1 MLHIVFMSDIYQK
14 IKYIILFIGDI
25 GILYFSLWLTLLIR
39 YQESVSPDRWN
50 QHLGPFSL
58 IFAVWLVVFYI
69 SGIYSLQMAKNNVIF
84 YTTLFKALAWCA
96 GIAMSYF
103 YILKPGIAPKTNLL
117 LELVILTIL
126 FAAWRQIFNL
136 LVKIKPW
143 QNNVLI
149 IGLSDLT
156 LELAQEINSKPQLGF
171 KTVGIVNAEQ
181 KDAENDR
188 INGVEILNPPHSFAG
203 LVKIKK
209 IKSIITALNPHQ
221 NPELVNKLY
230 ECVPLKISFWD
241 LHSFVE
247 KFTGRIPVNTIGQVW
262 FLENVKE
269 NQKIVFELIKRVIDI
284 IASLILLIL
293 SLPFLP
299 LLYVMVKLNSPG
311 PFLFIQQRIGKNG
324 KKFMAVKIRTMN
336 RNAENNGPQ
345 WAVKNDPRVTRSG
358 RLMRKTRIDE
368 IPQLINV
375 LRGEMSF
382 IGPRPERPE
391 FIEKLEKK
399 IPYYNERLLTKPGLT
414 GWAQI
419 NFPYGSSEKDALE
432 KLQYDL
438 YYIKNRS
445 LILDIS
451 IILKT
456 IKTVLSGGGQ

>member
-1 MLHIVFMSDIYQK
+1 MNDIYQK
-14 IKYIILFIGDI
+14 IKYLILFIGDL
-25 GILYFSLWLTLLIR
+25 GILYLSLWLTLLIR
-39 YQESVSPDRWN
+39 YQESVSPQRWE
-50 QHLGPFSL
+50 QHFLPFSL

-69 SGIYSLQMAKNNVIF
+69 SGIYSLQMAKNNVTF
-84 YTTLFKALAWCA
+84 YSTLFKTLAWCA
-96 GIAMSYF
+96 GIAMAYF

-117 LELVILTIL
+117 LELVILIIL
-126 FAAWRQIFNL
+126 FVAWRQIFNS

-149 IGLSDLT
+149 IGLSDFT
-156 LELAQEINSKPQLGF
+156 LDLSQEINSKPQLGF
-171 KTVGIVNAEQ
+171 KVVGIVDAEQ
-181 KDAENDR
+181 KNLDKANNYG
-188 INGVEILNPPHSFAG
+188 IEIINPPYSFAG

-230 ECVPLKISFWD
+230 ECIPLKISFWD
-241 LHSFVE
+241 LSSFVE
-247 KFTGRIPVNTIGQVW
+247 KFTGKIPINTIGQVW
-262 FLENVKE
+262 FLENVQE
-269 NQKIVFELIKRVIDI
+269 SQKIIFEFIKRVIDI
-284 IASLILLIL
+284 IASIILLIVT
-293 SLPFLP
+293 LPFLP
-299 LLYVMVKLNSPG
+299 FIYAVVRLNSPG
-311 PFLFIQQRIGKNG
+311 DFLFIQQRTGRRG
-324 KKFMAVKIRTMN
+324 KKFMAVKIRTMSQ
-336 RNAENNGPQ
+336 NAEKNGPQ
-345 WAVKNDPRVTRSG
+345 WAEKNDNRVTRSG
-358 RLMRKTRIDE
+358 RLFRKTRIDE

-399 IPYYNERLLTKPGLT
+399 IPYYNERLLVKPGLT

-419 NFPYGSSEKDALE
+419 NFPYGASEKDALE

-445 LILDIS
+445 FILDLS

-456 IKTVLSGGGQ
+456 IKTVLSGAGQ